1 MRVVSHP
8 RAPSTGHPP
17 QSPPTRRPEVLP
29 YRETSRCSKR
39 LVGQDGWAGPR
50 KTVPGVSSGHLSRP
64 RPSPTFPDTARLPS
78 ALQFNVRPGGWWAA
92 RRSQLGPHPA
102 QPDQEG
108 AERPRWRLRLVHS
121 GPLSPPLP

>member
-50 KTVPGVSSGHLSRP
+50 ETVPGVSSGHLSRP

-78 ALQFNVRPGGWWAA
+78 ALQFNVRPGG
-92 RRSQLGPHPA
+92 
-102 QPDQEG
+102 
-108 AERPRWRLRLVHS
+108 
-121 GPLSPPLP
+121 